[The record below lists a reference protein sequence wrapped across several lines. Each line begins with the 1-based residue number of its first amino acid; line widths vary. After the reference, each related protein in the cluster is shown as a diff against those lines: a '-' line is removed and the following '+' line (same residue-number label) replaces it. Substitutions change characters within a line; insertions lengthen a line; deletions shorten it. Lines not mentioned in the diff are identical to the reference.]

1 MLQEAVHMYMYM
13 PLNIQKSLIDVETTG
28 GRDSEPRRFAP
39 KMFAP
44 WPRRKPSLSDRRD
57 PWWCWHGAVVRAEQ
71 TEDTPRG
78 NNQSIKREEPL
89 PVQGTEEG
97 SALWSLPCFGT

>member
-1 MLQEAVHMYMYM
+1 MYMR
-13 PLNIQKSLIDVETTG
+13 PLNIHKSLTDIETTSE
-28 GRDSEPRRFAP
+28 RDSEPRRFAP
-39 KMFAP
+39 KPFAR
-44 WPRRKPSLSDRRD
+44 WPRHKPSLSDWWD
-57 PWWCWHGAVVRAEQ
+57 PWCCRHGAVVRAEQ

-97 SALWSLPCFGT
+97 WALWSLPCFGT